1 MNEPHLME
9 DDHIL
14 PFQAEGLD
22 VRGRVVRLGPAI
34 DTILRRHDYPAPVS
48 RALGEATALTLLL
61 CTTLKFEGRFILQT
75 RTDGP
80 VRMLVVDFQAPDRVR
95 ACATFDKERVAQAI
109 ADGKAG
115 TIDLLGQG
123 HLAMTIDQGPDM
135 ARYQG
140 IVVLEGESLEAAA
153 DQYFRQSEQIP
164 TRVRLAVA
172 ENYVA
177 GEEARWRA
185 GGMMI
190 QFLPSSPDR
199 MRMADLPPGDAPEG
213 AQLLDEARED
223 DAWVEAKLLMN
234 TVEDH
239 ELTDPTVPAEE
250 LLYRLFHERGVRVF
264 ENSAVVE
271 KCRCSREAVTGMLR
285 NFSQDDRRAMVADDG
300 TIVVTCEFCNTRYEF
315 DKAETETLVNEQHG
329 AEPPSVT

>member
-1 MNEPHLME
+1 MDLMG

-34 DTILRRHDYPAPVS
+34 DTILRRHDYPEPVS

-61 CTTLKFEGRFILQT
+61 GSTLKFEGRFILQT
-75 RTDGP
+75 KTDGP
-80 VRMLVVDFQAPDRVR
+80 VKMIVVDFQAPDRVR
-95 ACATFDKERVAQAI
+95 ACATFDKDRVAEAI
-109 ADGKAG
+109 AAGKAS
-115 TIDLLGQG
+115 TIELLGNG

-140 IVVLEGESLEAAA
+140 IVALEGESLEAAA

-164 TRVRLAVA
+164 TRVRLAVGQS
-172 ENYVA
+172 YIA
-177 GEEARWRA
+177 GAGMAWRA
-185 GGMMI
+185 GGLMI
-190 QFLPSSPDR
+190 QFLPTSPER
-199 MRMADLPPGDAPEG
+199 QRLADLPPGDAPEG
-213 AQLLDEARED
+213 AQVMAEQED
-223 DAWVEAKLLMN
+223 DAWVEARLLLG

-239 ELTDPTVPAEE
+239 ELIDPTLPAEG

-264 ENSAVVE
+264 DSSPIIE

-285 NFSQDDRRAMVADDG
+285 NFSKEDRQHMVADDG
-300 TIVVTCEFCNTRYEF
+300 SIVVTCEFCNTRYAF
-315 DKAETETLVNEQHG
+315 DRDEAAALVEEG
-329 AEPPSVT
+329 A

>member
-1 MNEPHLME
+1 MSEPHLME

-34 DTILRRHDYPAPVS
+34 DTILLRHDYPAPVS
-48 RALGEATALTLLL
+48 RALGEATALALLL
-61 CTTLKFEGRFILQT
+61 GTTLKFDGRFILQT

-95 ACATFDKERVAQAI
+95 ACATFDKEAVAAAI
-109 ADGKAG
+109 EAGKTS
-115 TIDLLGQG
+115 TIELLGSG

-140 IVVLEGESLEAAA
+140 IVALEGESLEAAA

-177 GEEARWRA
+177 GEGTSWRA

-190 QFLPSSPDR
+190 QFLPSSPER

-213 AQLLDEARED
+213 AEVLQHRDGDVQED
-223 DAWVEAKLLMN
+223 DSWVEAKLLMG

-239 ELTDPTVPAEE
+239 ELTDPNVPAEE
-250 LLYRLFHERGVRVF
+250 LLYRLFHERGARVF
-264 ENSAVVE
+264 ESSAIIE
-271 KCRCSREAVTGMLR
+271 KCRCSREAVTTMLR
-285 NFSQDDRRAMVADDG
+285 NFSQQDRRDMVADDG
-300 TIVVTCEFCNTRYEF
+300 SITVTCEFCNARYDF
-315 DKAETETLVNEQHG
+315 DKAETEELVN
-329 AEPPSVT
+329 A

>member
-1 MNEPHLME
+1 VSGETASG
-9 DDHIL
+9 DDRVL

-22 VRGRVVRLGPAI
+22 VRGRVVRLGPAV
-34 DTILRRHDYPAPVS
+34 DTILRRHDYPEPVA
-48 RALGEATALTLLL
+48 RALAEATALCLLL
-61 CTTLKFEGRFILQT
+61 GTTLKFDGRFILQT

-95 ACATFDKERVAQAI
+95 ACATFDAAAVAA
-109 ADGKAG
+109 AVAAG
-115 TIDLLGQG
+115 RTGTVELLGAG

-135 ARYQG
+135 SRYQG
-140 IVVLEGESLEAAA
+140 VVALEGESLEAAA

-172 ENYVA
+172 ESFAA
-177 GEEARWRA
+177 GEGPAWRA

-190 QFLPSSPDR
+190 QFLPAVPER
-199 MRMADLPPGDAPEG
+199 MRQADLPPGDVPEG
-213 AQLLDEARED
+213 ADLAAPAED
-223 DAWVEAKLLMN
+223 DAWVEAKLLLG

-239 ELTDPTVPAEE
+239 ELTDPTVTSED

-264 ENSAVVE
+264 ESQPIVE

-285 NFSQDDRRAMVADDG
+285 NFSTAERRDMVADDG
-300 TIVVTCEFCNTRYEF
+300 SIVVTCEFCNTRYEF
-315 DKAETETLVNEQHG
+315 D
-329 AEPPSVT
+329 PPAVEALLAA

>member
-1 MNEPHLME
+1 MSEPHLME

-48 RALGEATALTLLL
+48 RALGEATALALLL
-61 CTTLKFEGRFILQT
+61 GTTLKFDGRFILQT

-95 ACATFDKERVAQAI
+95 ACATFDKEAVAAAI
-109 ADGKAG
+109 DAGKTS
-115 TIDLLGQG
+115 TIELLGSG

-140 IVVLEGESLEAAA
+140 IVALEGESLEAAA

-177 GEEARWRA
+177 GEGTSWRA

-190 QFLPSSPDR
+190 QFLPSSPER

-213 AQLLDEARED
+213 AEVLQHRDGDVQED
-223 DAWVEAKLLMN
+223 DSWVEAKLLMG

-239 ELTDPTVPAEE
+239 ELTDPNVPAEE
-250 LLYRLFHERGVRVF
+250 LLYRLFHERGARVF
-264 ENSAVVE
+264 ESSAIIE
-271 KCRCSREAVTGMLR
+271 KCRCSREAVTTMLR
-285 NFSQDDRRAMVADDG
+285 NFSQQDRRDMVADDG
-300 TIVVTCEFCNTRYEF
+300 SITVTCEFCNARYDF
-315 DKAETETLVNEQHG
+315 DKAETEELVN
-329 AEPPSVT
+329 A

>member
-1 MNEPHLME
+1 MSEPHLME

-48 RALGEATALTLLL
+48 RALGEATALALLL
-61 CTTLKFEGRFILQT
+61 GTTLKFDGRFILQT

-95 ACATFDKERVAQAI
+95 ACATFDKEAMAAAI
-109 ADGKAG
+109 EAGKTS
-115 TIDLLGQG
+115 TIELLGSG

-140 IVVLEGESLEAAA
+140 IVALEGESLEAAA

-172 ENYVA
+172 ENYVV
-177 GEEARWRA
+177 GEGTSWRA

-190 QFLPSSPDR
+190 QFLPSSPER
-199 MRMADLPPGDAPEG
+199 MRMADLPPGDAPAG
-213 AQLLDEARED
+213 AEILSGHAED
-223 DAWVEAKLLMN
+223 DAWVEAKLLLG

-239 ELTDPTVPAEE
+239 ELTDPQVTSEE

-264 ENSAVVE
+264 DSSAVIE

-285 NFSQDDRRAMVADDG
+285 NFSKEDRAHMVADDG
-300 TIVVTCEFCNTRYEF
+300 SIVVTCEFCNTRYRFEP
-315 DKAETETLVNEQHG
+315 DEAAALVAEG
-329 AEPPSVT
+329 A

>member
-1 MNEPHLME
+1 MSEPHLME

-48 RALGEATALTLLL
+48 RALGEATALALLL
-61 CTTLKFEGRFILQT
+61 GTTLKFDGRFILQT

-95 ACATFDKERVAQAI
+95 ACATFDKEAVAAAI
-109 ADGKAG
+109 EAGKTS
-115 TIDLLGQG
+115 TIELLGSG

-140 IVVLEGESLEAAA
+140 IVALEGESLEAAA

-177 GEEARWRA
+177 GEGTSWRA

-190 QFLPSSPDR
+190 QFLPSSPER

-213 AQLLDEARED
+213 AEVLQHRDGDVQED
-223 DAWVEAKLLMN
+223 DSWVEAKLLMG

-239 ELTDPTVPAEE
+239 ELTDPNVSAEE
-250 LLYRLFHERGVRVF
+250 LLYRLFHERGARVF
-264 ENSAVVE
+264 ESSAIIE
-271 KCRCSREAVTGMLR
+271 KCRCSREAVTTMLR
-285 NFSQDDRRAMVADDG
+285 NFSQTDRRDMVADDG
-300 TIVVTCEFCNTRYEF
+300 SITVTCEFCNARYEF
-315 DKAETETLVNEQHG
+315 DKAETEELVN
-329 AEPPSVT
+329 A